1 MKIYLNLQR
10 ERKAKATTAPLRTL
24 LKQAAQKTLSH
35 CGWEKDCE
43 ISLLLTN
50 DGGIQALNRDYRG
63 KDSPTDVLS
72 FAMEEGDLLCQD
84 PSLPELLG
92 DIVINTDR
100 CAQQAEAYGHSYE
113 RELVFLFIHGLLH
126 LMGYDHELGEA
137 EEKEMFGLQDVIIG
151 TLYPEEKKA

>member
-10 ERKAKATTAPLRTL
+10 ERKARATSPSLRAL
-24 LKQAAQKTLSH
+24 LRKAAQTGLSL
-35 CGWEKDCE
+35 CGQERDSE
-43 ISLLLTN
+43 ISLLLT
-50 DGGIQALNRDYRG
+50 DDAGIQELNRDYRG
-63 KDSPTDVLS
+63 KDAPTDVLS
-72 FAMEEGDLLCQD
+72 FAMEEGDMLCQD

-100 CAQQAEAYGHSYE
+100 CAQQAEAYGQSYE

-137 EEKEMFGLQDVIIG
+137 EEKEMFALQDMIIG
-151 TLYPEEKKA
+151 QLYPEEKKA